1 VRLIRLAVAIAG
13 AVALCAAAPASAA
26 PNRDPARLPAGDYS
40 LDRSHAS
47 LVARVSHMG
56 FSRYTLRFTR
66 LDAKFTYDPAQI
78 EQTQVTVSIDPA
90 GIDTGDA
97 GFSRTLATGTGWLNA
112 GAFPKITFVSRAV
125 KTGADGVG
133 QVIGDLT
140 FLGVTRPLTLDVRW
154 NGVGPGVIGG
164 VRTGFSGTAHI
175 KRSDFG
181 NTTYSALVGDDVD
194 FEIEVEFYRT

>member
-1 VRLIRLAVAIAG
+1 VRPIRLAIIVAG
-13 AVALCAAAPASAA
+13 ALALLAAAPATAA
-26 PNRDPARLPAGDYS
+26 PNRDPARLPAGDYT

-56 FSRYTLRFTR
+56 FSKYTLRFTR
-66 LDAKFTYDPAQI
+66 LEARFTYDPAQI
-78 EQTQVTVSIDPA
+78 EQSQVTVNIDPTS
-90 GIDTGDA
+90 IDTGDA
-97 GFSRTLATGTGWLNA
+97 GFSRTLATAAGWLNS

-125 KTGADGVG
+125 KTGPDGVG
-133 QVIGDLT
+133 QVVGDLT

-154 NGVGPGVIGG
+154 NGVGPGVVGG